1 VVVDEFRDRT
11 FAPGIC
17 HPKKLLWRISAPL
30 VEVMVHT
37 YTVRVWIIR
46 LMITVW
52 GSGLKVRLLL

>member
-1 VVVDEFRDRT
+1 VTGHLPRASST
-11 FAPGIC
+11 P
-17 HPKKLLWRISAPL
+17 KLLWRISAPL
-30 VEVMVHT
+30 VEVMVHS